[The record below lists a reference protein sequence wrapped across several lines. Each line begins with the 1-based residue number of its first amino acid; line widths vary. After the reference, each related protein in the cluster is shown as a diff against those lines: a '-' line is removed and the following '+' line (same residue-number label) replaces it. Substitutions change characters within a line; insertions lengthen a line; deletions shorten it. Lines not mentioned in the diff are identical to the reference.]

1 MKSFRSEAEYI
12 IGRRPDFRWLV
23 LPGGATEQAFTLR
36 QLGERIHDYCAY
48 YRTQGVR
55 QGDTVLIILKE
66 SLDLFASFFA
76 GIIYG
81 ALPAYFAYPS
91 PKQSREAFLA
101 SVDNLVAYNHIRLVV
116 GFSEV
121 VDVLRYHEALQQ
133 PGFLGVADYT
143 DIPALGAMDFR
154 DIPVPER
161 EAFLQFSSGT
171 TGAKKGVRISA
182 EALFNQI
189 DAYSACVQ
197 FDEDS
202 LIVSWLPHYHDMGL
216 IACMLMPFLRQIP
229 VVMMSPFEWV
239 KNPRLLPEA
248 ITKYRATHCWQPN
261 FALGHMTKSI
271 PADELQQYDLCSLRQ
286 LVLCSEPVLH
296 DTVQKFLGKFVP
308 AGLAPDT
315 LRNCYAMAEN
325 TFAMTSTDRAGIP
338 FLEIDQSVFQREH
351 RIVRQQGGRSIAS
364 AGKPLENIAIR
375 ILDESGKAL
384 SENMVGEVTIKSNC
398 MLDCYHNNPAET
410 EKAMSDG
417 WFKTGDLGF
426 IHGGE
431 LYITG
436 RKKDMIIVGGENI
449 YPQDIELILN
459 EEAYL
464 IPGRNVVFGIEDERI
479 GTEKIVILAELKEG
493 VVPPDITPL
502 RTRILNT
509 LGISIADIV
518 LLPHRTLRKGTAGK
532 ISRYLNKQEYL
543 SGGFATSPEKP
554 AAPARELRDVVLGVM
569 SQTVKPAI
577 DNDTPLMSSGLI
589 DSFGFVDL
597 ISALEKAYG
606 VNIPEAMWQVE
617 YFQTLAAI
625 ERTLEIIRGNREVAA
640 HEKRD
645 YTQEREASLERLRSR
660 LTVVTGKG
668 PLLERIINKFPFKG
682 SFWFRMLFRMAGI
695 QLGENVQFL
704 GKVKVKLRGRPENI
718 VIGNNV
724 ILGDNVDLRNRENG
738 KIILKDRVYLDH
750 NVRLVAAREGMIE
763 VGFGSEIGGNSV
775 INSGGTTRI
784 GEFCMIA
791 GGVNI
796 NSSRHGTE
804 KQSYIKEQPHSH
816 GFVELGDDV
825 WIGSG
830 ASILINTRIG
840 TGAVVSSNSLASGEI
855 PDFALCV
862 GVPAKVIQYR

>member
-1 MKSFRSEAEYI
+1 MKSFRSEAEHI
-12 IGRRPDFRWLV
+12 IERRPEFHWLT
-23 LPGGATEQAFTLR
+23 LPGGAAEQAFTLR
-36 QLGERIHDYCAY
+36 QLGERMHDYCAY
-48 YRTQGVR
+48 YRAQGVR
-55 QGDTVLIILKE
+55 EGDTVLIILKE

-91 PKQSREAFLA
+91 PKQSREAFLG
-101 SVDNLVAYNHIRLVV
+101 SVDNLVGYNHIRLVI
-116 GFSEV
+116 GFSDV
-121 VDVLRYHEALQQ
+121 VDVLRHHEALRQ
-133 PGFLGVADYT
+133 PSFLGVTDYA

-154 DIPVPER
+154 EITVPER

-171 TGAKKGVRISA
+171 TGAKKGVQISA

-189 DAYSACVQ
+189 EAYSARVQ
-197 FDEDS
+197 FDENS

-271 PADELQQYDLCSLRQ
+271 PAEELQQYDLRSLRQ

-296 DTVQKFLGKFVP
+296 DTVQKFMGKFVP
-308 AGLAPDT
+308 AGLAPNA
-315 LRNCYAMAEN
+315 LYNCYAMAEN
-325 TFAMTSTDRAGIP
+325 TFAMTSTDTEGIP
-338 FLEIDQSVFQREH
+338 FLDIDQIVFQREH
-351 RIVRQQGGRSIAS
+351 RIVRKQGGRSIAS
-364 AGKPLENIAIR
+364 AGKPLENITIR
-375 ILDESGKAL
+375 ILDENGSAL
-384 SENMVGEVTIKSNC
+384 SEDMVGEVTIKSNC
-398 MLDCYHNNPAET
+398 MLDCYHNNPEET
-410 EKAMSDG
+410 AKAMSDG

-426 IHGGE
+426 FHDGE

-459 EEAYL
+459 DESYL
-464 IPGRNVVFGIEDERI
+464 IPGRNVVFGTEDERI

-493 VVPPDITPL
+493 VAPPDTTAL

-532 ISRYLNKQEYL
+532 ISRYLNKQEYVN
-543 SGGFATSPEKP
+543 GAFRATAKQ
-554 AAPARELRDVVLGVM
+554 ATAPATALRDVVLGVM
-569 SQTVKPAI
+569 SQTVQSEI
-577 DNDTPLMSSGLI
+577 DNETPLMSSGLI

-606 VNIPEAMWQVE
+606 IDIPEAMWQVE
-617 YFQTLAAI
+617 YFQTLNAI
-625 ERTLEIIRGNREVAA
+625 ERTLGILRGGEGVAG

-645 YTQEREASLERLRSR
+645 YEAERGASLDRLKSK
-660 LTVVTGKG
+660 LTVVPGKG
-668 PLLERIINKFPFKG
+668 PLLERLINKFPLKG
-682 SFWFRMLFRMAGI
+682 SFWFRILFRMAGI

-704 GKVKVKLRGRPENI
+704 GKVKVKLRGKPENI
-718 VIGNNV
+718 IIGNNV

-750 NVRLVAAREGMIE
+750 NVRLVAAREGMVE

-830 ASILINTRIG
+830 ASILINTKIG
-840 TGAVVSSNSLASGEI
+840 TGAVVSSNSLVSGEV
-855 PDFALCV
+855 PAFAISV